1 MKTSPW
7 LLAERGSL
15 AAGRIIELDR
25 NEVRHAAGALRLR
38 PGDGMTLVDGA
49 GWMAEAVLRELA
61 KGRAT
66 AEVLSVREE
75 APPEGEGV
83 TLALAVLH
91 GRGMDWAVEKS
102 VEVGVRR
109 FVPVISERTQA
120 GRRAALDRTPHW
132 SRIALQA
139 LKQCKRTWAM
149 EVAEPLT
156 PAEVAET
163 FGVGC
168 GGVVADRH
176 GVSVGDLP
184 ASAGRILLVG
194 PEGGFA
200 AGELSLFSDLGWPRL
215 RLGPHVL
222 RSETAAVVGAAVLV
236 ANAAG

>member
-1 MKTSPW
+1 MKASPW
-7 LLAERGSL
+7 LLAEQGSL
-15 AAGRIIELDR
+15 VAGQIIQLDG
-25 NEVRHAAGALRLR
+25 NEARHAAGALRLR
-38 PGDGMTLVDGA
+38 PGDGVTLIDGS
-49 GWMAEAVLRELA
+49 GCMAEAVLRELA
-61 KGRAT
+61 KGRAS

-102 VEVGVRR
+102 VEVGVKR
-109 FVPVISERTQA
+109 FIPVVGERTQA
-120 GRRAALDRTPHW
+120 GRKAALDRAPHW
-132 SRIALQA
+132 GRIALQA

-156 PAEVAET
+156 PGEVAEI
-163 FGVGC
+163 FGAQR

-176 GVSVGDLP
+176 GVSVTELP
-184 ASAGRILLVG
+184 ASARRFLLVG

-200 AGELSLFSDLGWPRL
+200 PSEMNLFADLGWPRL

-236 ANAAG
+236 ANDVG

>member
-1 MKTSPW
+1 MKASPW

-15 AAGRIIELDR
+15 AEGRIIELDR

-38 PGDGMTLVDGA
+38 PGDRVTLVDGA
-49 GWMAEAVLRELA
+49 GRTAEAVLRELA
-61 KGRAT
+61 KGRAS
-66 AEVLSVREE
+66 AEVLAVCEQ
-75 APPEGEGV
+75 AQPEGEGV

-109 FVPVISERTQA
+109 FVPVVGERTQA
-120 GRRAALDRTPHW
+120 GRKAARDRTPHW

-149 EVAEPLT
+149 EVSEPLT
-156 PAEVAET
+156 PGEIAEN
-163 FGVGC
+163 FGADR

-176 GVSVGDLP
+176 GVSVSELP
-184 ASAGRILLVG
+184 VSAGRLLLVG

-200 AGELSLFSDLGWPRL
+200 PEELGLFSDLGWPRL

-222 RSETAAVVGAAVLV
+222 RSETAAIVGAAVLV
-236 ANAAG
+236 ANAVR